1 MGNKVR
7 CKFCKFEQQR
17 KCMQKNVTMKVNKK
31 RMCSTYQADE
41 EKITEWLS
49 RRQELPSEVMPRWA
63 WSRKARRAER
73 ARMIREEMMK
83 NIGTTA
89 DQDLQMSGP
98 ADPKHPMTGDLSR
111 FVGSTVEENK
121 SE

>member
-31 RMCSTYQADE
+31 RSCSIYKADE
-41 EKITEWLS
+41 EKIKDWLD
-49 RRQELPSEVMPRWA
+49 RRQEIPSDVMPKWA
-63 WSRKARRAER
+63 WSRKARREER
-73 ARMIREEMMK
+73 DRLMREQMMK

-89 DQDLQMSGP
+89 DQETP
-98 ADPKHPMTGDLSR
+98 APAVRDQKHPMTGDLSQ
-111 FVGSTVEENK
+111 FIGSTIEEDK
-121 SE
+121 

>member
-41 EKITEWLS
+41 EKIKDWLS
-49 RRQELPSEVMPRWA
+49 RRETLPTEQMPKWA
-63 WSRKARRAER
+63 WSKKARRAER
-73 ARMIREEMMK
+73 ERLIREEMMK

-89 DQDLQMSGP
+89 GDDISISSGP

-111 FVGSTVEENK
+111 FVSNIP
-121 SE
+121 S